1 MAIYNTKRTK
11 TTKYDKSFK
20 HKSFGIQKWLCSKG
34 FCLKENHKHIV
45 DSVEYWKLLKE
56 FYKYLTGNDK
66 YQQGIVPERFVQANF
81 NKFCSFCIKRYKK

>member
-34 FCLKENHKHIV
+34 YCLKENHKHIV
-45 DSVEYWKLLKE
+45 DKEEYKTLLKDFVIFVTKLE
-56 FYKYLTGNDK
+56 NCKGIDPEQFVND
-66 YQQGIVPERFVQANF
+66 NF
-81 NKFCSFCIKRYKK
+81 NKFCSFCVKRYKK

>member
-45 DSVEYWKLLKE
+45 DKEEYKQLLRE
-56 FYKYLTGNDK
+56 FYTFITGLDK
-66 YQQGIVPERFVQANF
+66 FKNVEPEEFVQANF
-81 NKFCSFCIKRYKK
+81 NKFCSFCVKRYKK